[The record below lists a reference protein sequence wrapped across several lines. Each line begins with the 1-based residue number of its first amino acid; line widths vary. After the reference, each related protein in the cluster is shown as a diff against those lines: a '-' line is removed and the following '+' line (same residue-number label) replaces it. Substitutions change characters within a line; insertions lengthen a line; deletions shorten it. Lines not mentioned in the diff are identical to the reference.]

1 MLRISWAASRAEILR
16 LDESEWEAV
25 VAESQPTVGLPKG
38 VLLKQLSNLTGF
50 QIRICMAPT
59 RCWMASWLH
68 SQPTLP
74 SLLPYDVDWDRVSG
88 RLRAR

>member
-50 QIRICMAPT
+50 QIRILHGPHQMLDGKLVAFPANSPQPPT
-59 RCWMASWLH
+59 
-68 SQPTLP
+68 
-74 SLLPYDVDWDRVSG
+74 V
-88 RLRAR
+88 